1 MIQVYLMMI
10 DSEQDKDRFTQ
21 IYEKHRGSMYAVA
34 VKVLKNHHLAEE
46 VVQDVLLK
54 LACDIHIL
62 DRVDRLKTR
71 GYILSMVK
79 NRACDIL
86 GDEKKFCETIDEN
99 SVYINEEL
107 FTPDILEFVVS
118 DEGHSRLLEI
128 LEQMDYTFKETLRLK
143 LLYEYTNDEIAE
155 IQNVSKRA
163 VEMRIYRGRVIL
175 KEILK
180 KECDDYAIR

>member
-86 GDEKKFCETIDEN
+86 GDEKKFCETIA
-99 SVYINEEL
+99 SLLTKCARFPTFLAVQ
-107 FTPDILEFVVS
+107 
-118 DEGHSRLLEI
+118 EGLV
-128 LEQMDYTFKETLRLK
+128 Q
-143 LLYEYTNDEIAE
+143 
-155 IQNVSKRA
+155 
-163 VEMRIYRGRVIL
+163 
-175 KEILK
+175 
-180 KECDDYAIR
+180 